1 LIPDRKL
8 HHEGIEWSYQL
19 KTVLIVII
27 TLSIFIT
34 PGIGY
39 AADSNVVSVTAT
51 VISRGYCQFTTTTS
65 ALNFGNLD
73 PSSPVDITSNT
84 SISFQCFG
92 FFTPVTYYI
101 DDNGLND
108 TGNAHRMKHISA
120 TEYLPYSLTLN
131 PRSSTIPWWPWGVV
145 HPVTITGTV
154 RGVDYQDARVG
165 NYQDTVTISIVP

>member
-1 LIPDRKL
+1 M
-8 HHEGIEWSYQL
+8 
-19 KTVLIVII
+19 KTVLIPII
-27 TLSIFIT
+27 ALSIFMIAS
-34 PGIGY
+34 IGY
-39 AADSNVVSVTAT
+39 SADSNSLSVTAT
-51 VISRGYCQFTTTTS
+51 VISRGYCRFNTTTS

-73 PSSPVDITSNT
+73 PSSPIDLNTNT

-92 FFTPVTYYI
+92 FLTPVTYYI

-108 TGNAHRMKHISA
+108 TGNVHRMKHTRV

-131 PRSSTIPWWPWGVV
+131 PRSSTIPWYPWVV